1 MVLLGYVL
9 WNGLVFHFIDLFSTV
24 VLLGYVLWNGL
35 VFHFIDLFST
45 VVLLGYVLWN
55 VLVFHFILYFHYGLA
70 RVCTLERSS
79 VSFHFIF
86 PLWSCF
92 HTFWGHTLCFSS
104 VFHFIV
110 FIFHCGLARGH
121 NCISIQ
127 CFISLYLFS
136 TVVLLGVILSVSF
149 HCIYFPLR
157 SCLVFQF
164 SVLFHCVCFHSHL
177 AGLHQSAIQR
187 DQATHPGLRPGE
199 PDGGHPGAADQEH
212 AQCRPDEPAGCHEGS
227 VRRAR

>member
-9 WNGLVFHFIDLFSTV
+9 WNGLA
-24 VLLGYVLWNGL
+24 
-35 VFHFIDLFST
+35 FHFIDLFST

-55 VLVFHFILYFHYGLA
+55 VLVFHFILCFHYGLA
-70 RVCTLERSS
+70 RG
-79 VSFHFIF
+79 
-86 PLWSCF
+86 
-92 HTFWGHTLCFSS
+92 HTFCFSS

-110 FIFHCGLARGH
+110 FIFHCGLVRGH

-149 HCIYFPLR
+149 HCIYFPLW
-157 SCLVFQF
+157 SCFVFQF

-187 DQATHPGLRPGE
+187 DQATHPCLRPGE